1 MQLKIYY
8 IIIIFISLSVL
19 ITILFNS
26 NNIEGIIQNQANN
39 TITFDNSTTVK
50 NSKNITEKS
59 MIANHSKICLM
70 PPCPKDKVC
79 IQVCPESLPP
89 PAN

>member
-8 IIIIFISLSVL
+8 ITIIFISLSAL

-26 NNIEGIIQNQANN
+26 ANIEGIIQNQTNN
-39 TITFDNSTTVK
+39 TVIFDNSTTVK

-59 MIANHSKICLM
+59 VISNLSKICSM

-79 IQVCPESLPP
+79 IQVCPESLLPTV
-89 PAN
+89 N